1 MYLFRDTYKK
11 ITKVHLLIKS
21 QRRSL
26 KTMSERQLSAMYPSA
41 SRPWE
46 LGHSLL
52 EKNPIIPNTSIY
64 RLLKLLCIGKKE
76 KPAIECGDLTVSYWQ
91 MFQDAKTV
99 SIALTV
105 LGVKRGDIIAICM
118 PNFYQ
123 AVIPFLACNR
133 IGAIATYLNPGM
145 SDEEIKEYLKS
156 YNSPVF
162 FNFAKSQEDNSA
174 ILKDTPTKYT
184 VTLQANQ
191 LNNLDLK
198 QSDGDHREIGQI
210 NYHSLGCLL
219 ESRTAVRDCLHN
231 GKSPALIL
239 YTSGSTGQPKSVL
252 LTNENVIAALMY
264 ANNTSDWDALGI
276 SRILVCVPFAY
287 PYGFVTSLL
296 SALFSRSVA
305 ILAPDIGQD
314 TVQYYYAKKPEMV
327 FGSPALLDLTIRGI
341 PEGQDLSSVKSF
353 ISGGDFLTMSH
364 AEKGK
369 QFFAAHNADVEIGNG
384 AGNAETVSI
393 ATTPAGIK
401 NKPETVGIVL
411 VGSSAIVVDPTTM
424 QEKPFGEEGM
434 LCIAGKHVFKEY
446 YKEPALTEDAKFIFK
461 GKKYFKTGTLG
472 FLDEDGY
479 FTLTGRSS
487 RFYIRSSLDKVYL
500 DHVQNVIC
508 CFDCVYDCAVVKVP
522 DEEQLYVNYAYIVLD
537 TGWQNNDEVKEKI
550 LDLCHQPVTLANGKQ
565 DQLKEF
571 EIPQKIFFL
580 DELPR
585 RSGTE
590 KIDYALLEERAKS
603 E

>member
-1 MYLFRDTYKK
+1 MTE
-11 ITKVHLLIKS
+11 TN
-21 QRRSL
+21 
-26 KTMSERQLSAMYPSA
+26 YPSV

-46 LGHSLL
+46 SGHSFI
-52 EKNPIIPNTSIY
+52 EKKPVIPNTSIY
-64 RLLKLLCIGKKE
+64 RLLKLLCFGKMDRI
-76 KPAIECGDLTVSYWQ
+76 AIECGNLTVSYRQ

-99 SIALTV
+99 SVALTV
-105 LGVKRGDIIAICM
+105 LGVKRGDIVAICM

-123 AVIPFLACNR
+123 AIIPFLACNR

-145 SDEEIKEYLKS
+145 SDEEIKEYLKL

-162 FNFAKSQEDNSA
+162 FNFAKSQEENAA
-174 ILKDTPTKYT
+174 ILKDTPTAYT
-184 VTLQANQ
+184 VTLQPDK
-191 LNNLDLK
+191 LNTLDMK
-198 QSDGDHREIGQI
+198 QTGGDHRQIGQLD
-210 NYHSLGCLL
+210 YHSLGCIS
-219 ESRTAVRDCLHN
+219 EQRIAVRDRLLT

-264 ANNTSDWDALGI
+264 ANNTSNWNALDI

-296 SALFSRSVA
+296 SALFSKSVA
-305 ILAPDIGQD
+305 ILAPDIGQE
-314 TVQYYYAKKPEMV
+314 TVQYYYGKNPEMV
-327 FGSPALLDLTIRGI
+327 FGSPALLDLTIRGV

-353 ISGGDFLTMSH
+353 ISGGDFLTTSH

-369 QFFAAHNADVEIGNG
+369 QFFAAHNATVEIVNG

-393 ATTPAGIK
+393 ATTPAGVK
-401 NKPETVGIVL
+401 NRPETVGIVL
-411 VGSSAIVVDPTTM
+411 VGSSAIVIDPTTM
-424 QEKPFGEEGM
+424 KEKPFGEEGM

-446 YKEPALTEDAKFIFK
+446 YKEPKLTADAKYVYK
-461 GKKYFKTGTLG
+461 GKTYFKTGTLG
-472 FLDEDGY
+472 FLDEKGY

-508 CFDCVYDCAVVKVP
+508 CFDCVFDCAVVKVP
-522 DEEQLYVNYAYIVLD
+522 DEEQLFVNYAYIVLD
-537 TGWQNNDEVKEKI
+537 NDWKGIDETRERI
-550 LDLCHQPVTLANGKQ
+550 LHLCHQPVALPNGKQ

-571 EIPQKIFFL
+571 EIPQKVFFL
-580 DELPR
+580 DDLPR

-590 KIDYALLEERAKS
+590 KIDYTLLEERAKG